1 MAPMHLIWSG
11 PAHGING
18 SYPKRY
24 VEAKKM
30 DETRLKEPQKPSA
43 LEHLATDP
51 SDRKRFLKAVGG
63 TGAVS
68 AFALFLA
75 ACGSDNKSSSSSSSS
90 STTSTQQSTSTGTEM
105 FGKGDLGILG
115 YALTLEYL
123 EAQFYADAAK
133 SGKLKG
139 KVLAVAKQFGGE
151 ESEHV
156 KALEATIK
164 QLGGK
169 LPAKPKAKFPLKDQK
184 SILTLAATVENLGA
198 NAYLGQAGNIENKEV
213 LAAALSIHTVE
224 ARHAAVLNTVTGM
237 DITPDGAFSK
247 PATAEEVL
255 KAVKPF
261 LVR

>member
-1 MAPMHLIWSG
+1 MQ
-11 PAHGING
+11 
-18 SYPKRY
+18 
-24 VEAKKM
+24 
-30 DETRLKEPQKPSA
+30 DEQSA
-43 LEHLATDP
+43 MGRLATDP

-63 TGAVS
+63 TAGAS

-75 ACGSDNKSSSSSSSS
+75 ACGSDNKSSTTNT
-90 STTSTQQSTSTGTEM
+90 STSSTQQSTAKTGTEM
-105 FGKGDLGILG
+105 FGTGDMGILG

-123 EAQFYADAAK
+123 ETQFYADAAK
-133 SGKLKG
+133 SGKLSG

-164 QLGGK
+164 KLGGK
-169 LPAKPKAKFPLKDQK
+169 LPAKPKATFPLKNEK
-184 SILTLAATVENLGA
+184 SILMLAATVENLGA
-198 NAYLGQAGNIENKEV
+198 NAYLGQAGNIKNKEV

-224 ARHAAVLNTVTGM
+224 ARHAAVLNTVTGQ

-247 PATAEEVL
+247 PASADEVL

-261 LVR
+261 LIS

>member
-1 MAPMHLIWSG
+1 M
-11 PAHGING
+11 N
-18 SYPKRY
+18 
-24 VEAKKM
+24 
-30 DETRLKEPQKPSA
+30 DEESA
-43 LEHLATDP
+43 MGQLASDP

-63 TGAVS
+63 TAGAG

-75 ACGSDNKSSSSSSSS
+75 ACGSDDKSSSSSSST
-90 STTSTQQSTSTGTEM
+90 STTSTQQSTAKTGTEM
-105 FGKGDLGILG
+105 FGEGDLGILG

-123 EAQFYADAAK
+123 ETQFYADAAK

-139 KVLAVAKQFGGE
+139 KVLAVAKQFGEE

-164 QLGGK
+164 KLGGK
-169 LPAKPKAKFPLKDQK
+169 LPAKPKAKFPLEDQK
-184 SILTLAATVENLGA
+184 SILMLAATVENLGA

-224 ARHAAVLNTVTGM
+224 ARHASVLNTVTGQ

-247 PATAEEVL
+247 PASADEVL

-261 LVR
+261 LVS

>member
-1 MAPMHLIWSG
+1 M
-11 PAHGING
+11 N
-18 SYPKRY
+18 
-24 VEAKKM
+24 
-30 DETRLKEPQKPSA
+30 DEDSAMVRLAS
-43 LEHLATDP
+43 DP

-63 TGAVS
+63 TAGAS

-75 ACGSDNKSSSSSSSS
+75 ACGSDSKSSSSSNT
-90 STTSTQQSTSTGTEM
+90 STTSSQQSTTAAKTGTEM
-105 FGKGDLGILG
+105 FGAGDMGILG

-123 EAQFYADAAK
+123 ETQFYADAAK

-139 KVLAVAKQFGGE
+139 KVLAVAKQFGEE

-164 QLGGK
+164 KLGGK

-184 SILTLAATVENLGA
+184 SILMLAATVENLGA

-224 ARHAAVLNTVTGM
+224 ARHASVLNTVTGQ

-247 PATAEEVL
+247 PATADEVL

-261 LVR
+261 LVS